1 MNVSRVSQLG
11 EGVILKTSANAFRV
25 FAGLTVSVLLN
36 RVYGQEQYGTL
47 ILVYSVVALGSVL
60 SDFGTKTT
68 LIRFVPLWLNDGDE
82 QRAVDLFGASV
93 LIQLAGIIT
102 FGTLMF
108 VSADLVATH
117 VFLLPGLTPLIHA
130 GVIYFAAF
138 ALLDFSLQ
146 VFQALQDWRRESFL
160 TILFGHLQ
168 IASVCVIGLVARGSI
183 EWILVGNAVAAVT
196 AVGIAAR
203 WLPPSFRRAL
213 VGQSRRSF
221 TDACGTV
228 ARFGLLLS
236 FQGLYLFAMSWID
249 KILLGRFSS
258 PGVVALYYIASTFL
272 DAFVSVFKVLP
283 AVLAPYIAEISS
295 SDMENLRR
303 KFTLV
308 FRWSF
313 QASVLV
319 SLGGFF
325 AIEPVVSWLY
335 GPSYAEVVVYARAL
349 LIVFLLRTIREPLG
363 LFLTNAF
370 SQVRVIFIVSTSH
383 VGLQILATAVLVPPY
398 GVWGAIGALLTA
410 NVVSVVLILVLA
422 PIVRAMIPAKCIWA
436 SALSFV
442 SAAAVFGVLRGSAL
456 PMVVVGAL
464 VLIGYVAVLAALRE
478 LRAADLRVPMEILR
492 NQRLLPIRTRSGA
505 G

>member
-47 ILVYSVVALGSVL
+47 ILVYSLAALGSVL

-168 IASVCVIGLVARGSI
+168 IASVCVIGLVA
-183 EWILVGNAVAAVT
+183 
-196 AVGIAAR
+196 
-203 WLPPSFRRAL
+203 
-213 VGQSRRSF
+213 
-221 TDACGTV
+221 
-228 ARFGLLLS
+228 
-236 FQGLYLFAMSWID
+236 
-249 KILLGRFSS
+249 
-258 PGVVALYYIASTFL
+258 
-272 DAFVSVFKVLP
+272 
-283 AVLAPYIAEISS
+283 
-295 SDMENLRR
+295 
-303 KFTLV
+303 
-308 FRWSF
+308 
-313 QASVLV
+313 
-319 SLGGFF
+319 
-325 AIEPVVSWLY
+325 
-335 GPSYAEVVVYARAL
+335 
-349 LIVFLLRTIREPLG
+349 
-363 LFLTNAF
+363 
-370 SQVRVIFIVSTSH
+370 
-383 VGLQILATAVLVPPY
+383 
-398 GVWGAIGALLTA
+398 
-410 NVVSVVLILVLA
+410 
-422 PIVRAMIPAKCIWA
+422 
-436 SALSFV
+436 
-442 SAAAVFGVLRGSAL
+442 
-456 PMVVVGAL
+456 
-464 VLIGYVAVLAALRE
+464 
-478 LRAADLRVPMEILR
+478 
-492 NQRLLPIRTRSGA
+492 
-505 G
+505 